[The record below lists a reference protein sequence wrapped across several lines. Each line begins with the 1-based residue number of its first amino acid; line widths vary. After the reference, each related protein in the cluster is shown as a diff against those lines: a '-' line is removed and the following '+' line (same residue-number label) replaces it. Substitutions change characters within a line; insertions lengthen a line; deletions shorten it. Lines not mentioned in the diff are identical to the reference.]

1 MPAVA
6 SPNIESSAEKDRK
19 GRFHLPSIP
28 PQGQASRRS
37 LDCCEIPHIACIS
50 RHLKTSK
57 IIPQASYTPPIVQQ
71 LTPWFPICPATS
83 LEDWIDSPQLVQ
95 GSEQLLGTACRPLRG
110 RLGWGGCWT
119 IPETWPTHADPHCH
133 SPAVEPW
140 HLHHWPQVGMAP
152 WGFTMVAMP
161 MGPTPAGWEG
171 AAICNQVSSAMSD
184 LLNSELLGSQFDTWD
199 NVLDESHPAWFVQ
212 KMLVESQTSTVWPL
226 RILCWPVRP
235 NCCSLGRGIER
246 KERKQHNSMLNQ
258 VDSEGFSLGLNWFAN
273 AMHCWTYAGVKAH
286 YFRSWPNLGKSEGI
300 GLIPRIV
307 PLSQRRCANPKWYA
321 SRNAPYYDLNIYLL
335 ISISP
340 SPSLPLSL
348 VFCSLLHVL
357 PFIYPYIISSSISP
371 CHMGV
376 HRAVAGLKSPQNR
389 VFFFFFYFFQ

>member
-1 MPAVA
+1 M
-6 SPNIESSAEKDRK
+6 
-19 GRFHLPSIP
+19 
-28 PQGQASRRS
+28 
-37 LDCCEIPHIACIS
+37 
-50 RHLKTSK
+50 
-57 IIPQASYTPPIVQQ
+57 IITLFAG
-71 LTPWFPICPATS
+71 
-83 LEDWIDSPQLVQ
+83 LVN
-95 GSEQLLGTACRPLRG
+95 R
-110 RLGWGGCWT
+110 
-119 IPETWPTHADPHCH
+119 
-133 SPAVEPW
+133 
-140 HLHHWPQVGMAP
+140 
-152 WGFTMVAMP
+152 
-161 MGPTPAGWEG
+161 
-171 AAICNQVSSAMSD
+171 
-184 LLNSELLGSQFDTWD
+184 
-199 NVLDESHPAWFVQ
+199 
-212 KMLVESQTSTVWPL
+212 
-226 RILCWPVRP
+226 
-235 NCCSLGRGIER
+235 IER

-273 AMHCWTYAGVKAH
+273 AMNCWTYAGVKAH

-357 PFIYPYIISSSISP
+357 PYIYIYPYIISSSISP

-389 VFFFFFYFFQ
+389 VFSFYQ